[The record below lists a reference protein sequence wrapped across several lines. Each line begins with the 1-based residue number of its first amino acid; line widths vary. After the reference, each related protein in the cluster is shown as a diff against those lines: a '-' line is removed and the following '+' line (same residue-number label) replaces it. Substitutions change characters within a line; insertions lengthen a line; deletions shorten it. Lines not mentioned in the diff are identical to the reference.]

1 MLDDQPT
8 KPSLFRRLTRG
19 GPRPVWLR
27 YLLLVAFASM
37 LVRIGLSNDW
47 MRTSAVLYVFIPYL
61 IGVAIY
67 VFTPQPKGMGFGVR
81 LWNHMRVA
89 LIVMLSTSLLLFE
102 GFLCVLMFMPIYF
115 IFALLVFAT
124 SPALKTPINM
134 DSEEERA
141 RISDTFR
148 LAAVPLLVLF
158 LSLDGVRGMGPD
170 RSEIVSRTAVLDM
183 SPEQVRAN
191 IIDHQYP
198 DEGRSWFLALFP
210 RPVAIE
216 AKSIDVGAV
225 HTAHMEYRRWG
236 VPWLNVH
243 RGTQEL
249 TITRS
254 TPDNLHAT
262 FTHDDSYL
270 SHYME
275 FESWDMAF
283 EPVGD
288 GQTRV
293 TLTVG
298 YQRSLA
304 PSWYFGPA
312 MRKAVGDGLEY
323 SLAQIL
329 PGEAR

>member
-1 MLDDQPT
+1 MPEPLL
-8 KPSLFRRLTRG
+8 KRLARG
-19 GPRPVWLR
+19 GPRPIWLR
-27 YLLLVAFASM
+27 YLLLVGGASG
-37 LVRIGLSNDW
+37 LVRLALGTEW
-47 MRTSAVLYVFIPYL
+47 MRTSAVLYVLVPFL

-67 VFTPQPKGMGFGVR
+67 LFTPQPVGKSFGTR
-81 LWNHMRVA
+81 LWSHLRVS
-89 LIVMLSTSLLLFE
+89 LIIMFATSLLLFE
-102 GFLCVLMFMPIYF
+102 GFLCVIMFMPIYLF
-115 IFALLVFAT
+115 FAAVVIAFAPDRHVGET
-124 SPALKTPINM
+124 
-134 DSEEERA
+134 EEEQRA

-148 LAAVPLLVLF
+148 FAALPLLVVV
-158 LSLDGVRGMGPD
+158 LSLDGVRGFGPD
-170 RSEIVSRTAVLDM
+170 RETTVSRTHVLDM
-183 SPEQVRAN
+183 SPRDVRAN
-191 IIDHQYP
+191 IVNHGYP
-198 DEGRSWFLALFP
+198 EEGRSRWLSLFP
-210 RPVAIE
+210 RPVDIE
-216 AKSIDVGAV
+216 ANSIAVGAR